1 MKRLL
6 HLSLALVAFLGGL
19 WLLYA
24 GYGRSLSLAGKA
36 EIGMSYMKTGF
47 DGKARVP
54 THRWMYAGGLV
65 LIIGSSWWM
74 LHGHKPPGR
83 SGRRRR

>member
-1 MKRLL
+1 MHRFIQLL
-6 HLSLALVAFLGGL
+6 IALAALVGGL

-36 EIGMSYMKTGF
+36 EIGLSYMQTGF

-74 LHGHKPPGR
+74 LHGHKPAK
-83 SGRRRR
+83 SSRRRRR

>member
-1 MKRLL
+1 MKRLV
-6 HLSLALVAFLGGL
+6 HLSLALAAFIGGL

-24 GYGRSLSLAGKA
+24 GYGRGLSLAGRT

-54 THRWMYAGGLV
+54 THRWMYAGGLA
-65 LIIGSSWWM
+65 LLIGSSWWM
-74 LHGHKPPGR
+74 LHGHKPVAKTR
-83 SGRRRR
+83 KRRR